1 MVGGSGPSRGSVQVA
16 RTEPGHGR
24 GLTIGTRGAAG
35 SQLSSFTLFFF
46 DVAPSSTARI
56 ANAWLTHA
64 SAGDLLVVRKG
75 ARVWAFADPAGEAT
89 NALDREGRVARART
103 LLAAAP

>member
-1 MVGGSGPSRGSVQVA
+1 MNTIALLGAGLLGSGMV
-16 RTEPGHGR
+16 EN
-24 GLTIGTRGAAG
+24 L
-35 SQLSSFTLFFF
+35 
-46 DVAPSSTARI
+46 
-56 ANAWLTHA
+56 
-64 SAGDLLVVRKG
+64 VRKG